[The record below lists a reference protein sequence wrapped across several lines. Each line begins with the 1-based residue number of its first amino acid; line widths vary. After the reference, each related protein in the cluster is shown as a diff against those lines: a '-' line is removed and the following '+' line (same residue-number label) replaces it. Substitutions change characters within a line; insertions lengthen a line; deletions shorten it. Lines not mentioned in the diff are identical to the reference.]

1 MPGPALGRCGG
12 FRRSLRAVVAALAA
26 GVAMAI
32 AAAAAYAGPAL
43 VFDASDGKVL
53 YAEDQDL
60 QWPPASLTK
69 LMTAYLVFEAIKK
82 GALTLGSQIP
92 YSAQADAQVPSKLG
106 LPIGARLKLETA
118 LQVLVI
124 KSANDVAVMLAEA
137 VAGSHEAFVA
147 RMNATA
153 QRLGMTR
160 TRFANANGLPAA
172 VQVSTARDLA
182 RLAAAIV
189 REYPDYARL
198 WSMTG
203 MKIGNSQLRSYN
215 GLLGHYAGAD
225 GMKTGFT
232 CDSGFNIIG
241 SATRD
246 GHKLIAVALGATT
259 DGERSLRAANLLE
272 HGFRKSGWA
281 QIFPTDTLETLPMEA
296 TFKGPMTM
304 RQAVPAWSCE
314 APAPVTGQTPTAQTQ
329 GKTPSVAAQAPT
341 ASGRWPPW

>member
-1 MPGPALGRCGG
+1 MPGQALGPCGG
-12 FRRSLRAVVAALAA
+12 FGSTVRAIVAALAA
-26 GVAMAI
+26 GI
-32 AAAAAYAGPAL
+32 AAAITGPAAVAGPAL

-69 LMTAYLVFEAIKK
+69 VMTAYLVFEAIKS
-82 GALTLGSQIP
+82 GALKLGSQIP

-106 LPIGARLKLETA
+106 LPIGAKLKVETA
-118 LQVLVI
+118 LQVLIV

-153 QRLGMTR
+153 ERLGMTR

-172 VQVSTARDLA
+172 GQVTTARDLA
-182 RLAAAIV
+182 RLAAAVV
-189 REYPDYARL
+189 REHPEHARL
-198 WSMTG
+198 WSMTR
-203 MKIGNSQLRSYN
+203 MKIGKSQLRSYN
-215 GLLGHYAGAD
+215 GLLGHYPGAD

-272 HGFRKSGWA
+272 HGFRKDGWA
-281 QIFPTDTLETLPMEA
+281 EIFPTDTIGTLPMGTAFEGA
-296 TFKGPMTM
+296 MTM
-304 RQAVPAWSCE
+304 RQAEPTWSCE
-314 APAPVTGQTPTAQTQ
+314 APAPTTAQVQ
-329 GKTPSVAAQAPT
+329 GKAPSVTARAPP
-341 ASGRWPPW
+341 ASEHWPPW